1 MGGRGYARRQGKVR
15 HVFLGLEQCWIEV
28 AKEDS
33 HAAHSI
39 SAELRAQRCGLI
51 YVVVSRHFEVL
62 QASIL
67 PLEHPQLSSL
77 GLQTHLIAQ
86 LKSCG
91 DLGWALELRIP
102 LEQCLYRTPKEVLLM
117 LVQL

>member
-1 MGGRGYARRQGKVR
+1 MR
-15 HVFLGLEQCWIEV
+15 HVFWGLEQSWIE
-28 AKEDS
+28 ATKEGLQ
-33 HAAHSI
+33 AAHSI

-51 YVVVSRHFEVL
+51 YVVVFRHFEVL

-67 PLEHPQLSSL
+67 PLERPEQSSL

-86 LKSCG
+86 LKSCR

-102 LEQCLYRTPKEVLLM
+102 LEKCLYRTPKEVLLM